1 MDLFNINLESID
13 KFSTSNS
20 DDGTVCINVRLKRSI
35 RYCPV
40 CGSKLVSNGISKKLI
55 NHKVISDRNAKLFY
69 EANRYRCKNCNY
81 SEYEK
86 NPFALKG
93 FSQSI
98 LMMNQLMIDLHD
110 PRYNYTMLAQKYNM
124 SVNQVILYL
133 DSFVTIPHI
142 KLPVN
147 LGIDEIHSNMAKR
160 RNASYLGVL
169 IDNDNFNLIEILP
182 SRNKNDLNN
191 YLSFISQAERNAV
204 KYVTID
210 MWLPY
215 KQMALKWFSNCIIAV
230 DPFHV
235 IEHLQ
240 FDFDKIR
247 IRIMNKCIYG
257 SNAYYL
263 LKTWNKLLK
272 SDKYKLDN
280 EPKYNHVFKCK
291 LNYGD
296 IKKMLLEISEELT
309 LAYNLKEAYRDFN
322 SNCTYEKAKEELDN
336 LIYDFAKANIKEYEE
351 FVQLMINW
359 KTEIINS
366 FKRSEI
372 TGNRLSNA
380 KSEAMNNGIGT
391 NIRISR
397 GLANFNRFRKRML
410 YCFNDQLFY
419 SLTHKLT
426 SLKRD
431 IKKKKNKKNK

>member
-1 MDLFNINLESID
+1 MDMFNVDYDCID
-13 KFSTSNS
+13 KFTTSNNE
-20 DDGTVCINVRLKRSI
+20 DGSISVAIRLKRNE
-35 RYCPV
+35 RFCPI
-40 CGSKLVSNGISKKLI
+40 CGSKLVSNGISRKSI
-55 NHKVISDRNAKLFY
+55 NHKVLNDRNTSLVY
-69 EANRYRCKNCNY
+69 EANRYRCRKCNY

-110 PRYNYTMLAQKYNM
+110 PRYNYTMLSQKYNM

-142 KLPVN
+142 PLPVN

-160 RNASYLGVL
+160 RNASYLGIL
-169 IDNDNFNLIEILP
+169 IDNDNYNLIEILP
-182 SRNKNDLNN
+182 SRNKVDLNN
-191 YLSFISQAERNAV
+191 YLSFVPKEEKEAV

-210 MWLPY
+210 MWAPY
-215 KQMALKWFSNCIIAV
+215 KDMALKWFPNCTIAV

-240 FDFDKIR
+240 FDFDKVR
-247 IRIMNKCIYG
+247 IRIMNRCIYG

-280 EPKYNHVFKCK
+280 EPRYNHVFKCK

-296 IKKMLLEISEELT
+296 IKKMLLEINDELA

-322 SNCTYEKAKEELDN
+322 SHCTYEKAEEELTD
-336 LIYDFAKANIKEYEE
+336 LIYEFSKANIKEYDE
-351 FVQLMINW
+351 FIQLMINW

-366 FKRSEI
+366 FIRSEV

-397 GLANFNRFRKRML
+397 GLANFTRFRKRML
-410 YCFNDQLFY
+410 YCFNDKLFY
-419 SLTHKLT
+419 SLTHKLI
-426 SLKRD
+426 SLKRN
-431 IKKKKNKKNK
+431 IKKKQK